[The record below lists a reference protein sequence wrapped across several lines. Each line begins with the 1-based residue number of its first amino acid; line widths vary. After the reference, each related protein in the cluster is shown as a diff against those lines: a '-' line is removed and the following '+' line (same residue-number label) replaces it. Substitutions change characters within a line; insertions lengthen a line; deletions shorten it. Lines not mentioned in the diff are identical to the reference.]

1 MGIGIEII
9 PFNIFLS
16 CNFCVYIRNDFR
28 SLKCEIAIYP
38 HSHSCVELRKCL
50 NNRFG
55 LSQIIFRHNPFE
67 PSVEIQEKIYA
78 DYMICNQNREHH
90 LLTDARIVDCI
101 KRNYYAKYSINVLS
115 IVRSI

>member
-9 PFNIFLS
+9 PFNTFLS

-38 HSHSCVELRKCL
+38 QILSCAELRKYL

-55 LSQIIFRHNPFE
+55 LSQIISRHNPFE
-67 PSVEIQEKIYA
+67 PSVDIQEKYMLNILLVTKIGNIIY
-78 DYMICNQNREHH
+78 
-90 LLTDARIVDCI
+90 LT
-101 KRNYYAKYSINVLS
+101 YYQQ
-115 IVRSI
+115 RF

>member
-9 PFNIFLS
+9 PFNTFLS

-78 DYMICNQNREHH
+78 EYMICNQTREHH
-90 LLTDARIVDCI
+90 LF
-101 KRNYYAKYSINVLS
+101 
-115 IVRSI
+115 